1 MKNQYTT
8 DYKSFISDWRHR
20 WIEMPKDIRR
30 GKLWKPL
37 ELTVPEPWSETA
49 IYSIKMAK
57 HQFFMVVQDGDEQYR
72 YLLDKE
78 LMSLLDKY
86 TIDESDNKCLIEEI
100 KSLKAEL
107 EKANSTIRILKDEL
121 IKVQMELEIEK
132 RK

>member
-1 MKNQYTT
+1 MKNQYTI

-20 WIEMPKDIRR
+20 WIETPKDIRR

-37 ELTVPEPWSETA
+37 ELTVPDPWSETA

-72 YLLDKE
+72 HLLDKD

-86 TIDESDNKCLIEEI
+86 TIDETDNKKLLEEI
-100 KSLKAEL
+100 AYLKSQL
-107 EKANSTIRILKDEL
+107 EEANSTIRMLKEEL
-121 IKVQMELEIEK
+121 LKTQMELEMKK